1 MRLSIGETSKL
12 TGISVRTLHYYD
24 EINLLKPSEVTE
36 SGYRYYDDN
45 ALEKLQQILF
55 YRELDFPLK
64 DIKEIISKPDYNSI
78 QALKN
83 HKELLLLKRKR
94 LDKLIK
100 LVENIIK
107 GESTMEF
114 NEFDMTEIEKA
125 KEKYAKEVK
134 EKWGDTKAYKENLE
148 KTSKYKKEDWE
159 KIQKEALKDGMR
171 IPMMCIDLE
180 NGKKQFIVMLID
192 DLPPKAKTAVECDTE
207 GLLEMHPF
215 QISFRIK
222 ETKGHYAN
230 VVETSWGTFAIMDRQ
245 EYLHYFKEV

>member
-1 MRLSIGETSKL
+1 M
-12 TGISVRTLHYYD
+12 
-24 EINLLKPSEVTE
+24 
-36 SGYRYYDDN
+36 
-45 ALEKLQQILF
+45 F

-114 NEFDMTEIEKA
+114 NEFDMIEIEKA

-134 EKWGDTKAYKENLE
+134 EKWGDT
-148 KTSKYKKEDWE
+148 
-159 KIQKEALKDGMR
+159 EA
-171 IPMMCIDLE
+171 
-180 NGKKQFIVMLID
+180 
-192 DLPPKAKTAVECDTE
+192 
-207 GLLEMHPF
+207 
-215 QISFRIK
+215 
-222 ETKGHYAN
+222 
-230 VVETSWGTFAIMDRQ
+230 
-245 EYLHYFKEV
+245 

>member
-1 MRLSIGETSKL
+1 MRLSVGETSKL

-36 SGYRYYDDN
+36 PGYRYYDDN

-64 DIKEIISKPDYNSI
+64 DIKEILSKPDYNSI

-107 GESTMEF
+107 GESNMEF

-134 EKWGDTKAYKENLE
+134 EKWGDTEAYKENSE
-148 KTSKYKKEDWE
+148 KT
-159 KIQKEALKDGMR
+159 
-171 IPMMCIDLE
+171 
-180 NGKKQFIVMLID
+180 
-192 DLPPKAKTAVECDTE
+192 
-207 GLLEMHPF
+207 
-215 QISFRIK
+215 
-222 ETKGHYAN
+222 
-230 VVETSWGTFAIMDRQ
+230 
-245 EYLHYFKEV
+245 

>member
-45 ALEKLQQILF
+45 ALERLQQILF

-64 DIKEIISKPDYNSI
+64 DIKEILSKPDYNSI

-134 EKWGDTKAYKENLE
+134 EKWGDTEAYKENSE

-159 KIQKEALKDGMR
+159 KIQKEADE
-171 IPMMCIDLE
+171 I
-180 NGKKQFIVMLID
+180 
-192 DLPPKAKTAVECDTE
+192 
-207 GLLEMHPF
+207 
-215 QISFRIK
+215 
-222 ETKGHYAN
+222 
-230 VVETSWGTFAIMDRQ
+230 
-245 EYLHYFKEV
+245 FKEFSANKDKSPSSKEAQDLVVKWQNHITKYYYNCTKEILKGLGEMYIADERFTKNINKFGEGTAEFMSEAIKNYCS